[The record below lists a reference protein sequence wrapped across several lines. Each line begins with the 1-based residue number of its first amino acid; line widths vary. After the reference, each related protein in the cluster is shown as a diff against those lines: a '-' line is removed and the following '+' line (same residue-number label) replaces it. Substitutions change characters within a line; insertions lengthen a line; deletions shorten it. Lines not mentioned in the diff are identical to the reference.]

1 MTDPH
6 TYRRVVSDILF
17 LPLMGLQYLK
27 RRLLHFR
34 YSAIADIHKEASFRP
49 GARIYNIRGQR
60 SAIRVGAH
68 TVIAGELLTFRHG
81 GGIEIGQ
88 WCYVGEGTR
97 IWSAQQ
103 VRIGDRVLIAH
114 NVNIHDTNGHP
125 LDARQRHQ
133 HYLEIIRRGH
143 PPTIDGVKSTAVL
156 IGDDAWIG
164 FNAVI
169 LKGVAIGSNSII
181 AAGSLVT
188 TDVPPDCL
196 YIHGKIVPNRRPF

>member
-1 MTDPH
+1 M
-6 TYRRVVSDILF
+6 LC
-17 LPLMGLQYLK
+17 LPLTGLQYLK

-34 YSAIADIHKEASFRP
+34 YSAIADIHNEASFRP
-49 GARIYNIRGQR
+49 GARIYNIRGLR

-81 GGIEIGQ
+81 GGIDIGQ
-88 WCYVGEGTR
+88 WCYIGEGTR
-97 IWSAQQ
+97 IWSAQH

-125 LDARQRHQ
+125 LDARQRHR
-133 HYLEIIRRGH
+133 HYVEIISHGH
-143 PPTIDGVKSTAVL
+143 PSAIDDVKSEAVQ
-156 IGDDAWIG
+156 IGDDVWIG

-169 LKGVAIGSNSII
+169 LKGVTIGSNSII

-188 TDVPPDCL
+188 KSVPPDCL
-196 YIHGKIVPNRRPF
+196 HINGKIIPHRRAT